1 MPNLKLYWQEV
12 RAIERSLPEF
22 VWIVSIEDSLRGRA
36 GGSITEVSAAHAGL
50 LLHAKSH
57 RIAAED
63 EIGAHKAGEG
73 SAKRA
78 ALEEKLRRR
87 GIAVVPVRGE

>member
-1 MPNLKLYWQEV
+1 MSGAFRK
-12 RAIERSLPEF
+12 F
-22 VWIVSIEDSLRGRA
+22 VWIVGIEDPLRGRE
-36 GGSITEVSAAHAGL
+36 GGSIAEVSAAHAGL

-73 SAKRA
+73 SAKRSA
-78 ALEEKLRRR
+78 FEERLRKR